1 MQRTEL
7 AAMLLDLMRE
17 DTGEAYADLSDAT
30 HLRDELK
37 LDSVDMV
44 SLLLQIETKLGID
57 IESSELADVALVG
70 DLLDLLERKLT
81 ALPSQRAA

>member
-30 HLRDELK
+30 DLRDELK

-44 SLLLQIETKLGID
+44 SLLLQIETKLRID
-57 IESSELADVALVG
+57 IESPELADVVRVG
-70 DLLDLLERKLT
+70 DLLDLLERKLA
-81 ALPSQRAA
+81 ALPSRQAA